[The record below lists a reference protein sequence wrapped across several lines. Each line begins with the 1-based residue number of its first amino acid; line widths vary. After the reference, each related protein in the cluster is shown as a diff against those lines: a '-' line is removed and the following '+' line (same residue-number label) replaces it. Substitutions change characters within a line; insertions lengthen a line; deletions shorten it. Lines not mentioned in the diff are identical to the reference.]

1 KHLKEDGRKK
11 AFEEEVQTLR
21 ANRAKNTSYA
31 VGEHMI
37 YDDVMRG
44 RFKITKL
51 VRFEHKFNPNIRTS
65 FKVGDITLK
74 TTEEMIKEGEDD
86 ALIEISH

>member
-1 KHLKEDGRKK
+1 MVGRKHSRK
-11 AFEEEVQTLR
+11 RYTLR

-31 VGEHMI
+31 VGEHMK

-44 RFKITKL
+44 RFKITNL
-51 VRFEHKFNPNIRTS
+51 VRIERKFNPNTSMS

-74 TTEEMIKEGEDD
+74 TIEEMIKEGEDD
-86 ALIEISH
+86 AMIEISH